1 MGVWVIILVWTHIP
15 YRFKKFGFI
24 VGLFVL
30 QFVVVQWVLCVLYK
44 CFCSM
49 FVQTAAWTSKHWHRN
64 GNWMN
69 EWYGDAPYNYICCQG
84 ACVVSH
90 QRRAERVVFF
100 KKLIVRKFFIAYETD
115 WLVSLVQHFKTDEPG
130 FRGGLSCWPVL
141 ISMSCIVC
149 LHWNGRV
156 WLNSYL
162 QSGCCI

>member
-1 MGVWVIILVWTHIP
+1 MGVWVIILVWTRIP

-69 EWYGDAPYNYICCQG
+69 EWYGDAPYSYICCQG

-90 QRRAERVVFF
+90 QWRAERVVVFF
-100 KKLIVRKFFIAYETD
+100 KKLIVKIFFYCIWDRLVGQFGPAFQNWWTSNLLPVFLWCRSLSAYIPASR
-115 WLVSLVQHFKTDEPG
+115 LGG
-130 FRGGLSCWPVL
+130 FRGGL
-141 ISMSCIVC
+141 IV
-149 LHWNGRV
+149 V
-156 WLNSYL
+156 DQYL
-162 QSGCCI
+162 

>member
-1 MGVWVIILVWTHIP
+1 MWVIILVWTRIP

-49 FVQTAAWTSKHWHRN
+49 FVQTAAWTSKHWHGN

-69 EWYGDAPYNYICCQG
+69 EWYGDAPYSYICCQG

-90 QRRAERVVFF
+90 QWRAERVVFFFCFFF

-115 WLVSLVQHFKTDEPG
+115 WLVSLVQHFKTDEPVICYQCFYG
-130 FRGGLSCWPVL
+130 VVHYQLTYQRPVWEVSEVDL
-141 ISMSCIVC
+141 
-149 LHWNGRV
+149 
-156 WLNSYL
+156 
-162 QSGCCI
+162 